1 MATCSRR
8 SPLASW
14 PPPLLLVTVM
24 LQFLIMFMTKQNG
37 GGNVVFG
44 PGFLFQFFELFLWAS
59 CGDGVKNNVAKKK
72 RAKKSLIFKAVN
84 LLAFPGVRR
93 SAEDVFTL
101 CESFFSRNL
110 HIVHLNFLSVFPL
123 KNVDFVEQI
132 ARY

>member
-1 MATCSRR
+1 LGVLWWRR
-8 SPLASW
+8 
-14 PPPLLLVTVM
+14 
-24 LQFLIMFMTKQNG
+24 QKQ
-37 GGNVVFG
+37 
-44 PGFLFQFFELFLWAS
+44 
-59 CGDGVKNNVAKKK
+59 CGEKKK
-72 RAKKSLIFKAVN
+72 GQKPLIFKAVN

-132 ARY
+132 ARYWYKVTTICQNLSVDVQNPQ

>member
-44 PGFLFQFFELFLWAS
+44 PGFLFQFFELFLW
-59 CGDGVKNNVAKKK
+59 VKNNVAKKK